1 MSSGRIIA
9 AAIVGGLVMF
19 FWGAAAHMG
28 LQLDRMVF
36 RSLPG
41 EELIMPALRY
51 SLSERGAYVFPGWPE
66 GKLSEEEE
74 AALIEKYR
82 VGPRGM
88 LIYNPEG
95 GEMMTMSQLGTELL
109 SNVLAA
115 LFVAIL
121 LYRVSTLT
129 LRVIY
134 STMIGIVAWLS
145 IDVSYWNWYGFPTG
159 FAAASFIEQT
169 VGWFLVGLAIALA
182 LGRKKKPETA
192 EA

>member
-1 MSSGRIIA
+1 MSSGRILA
-9 AAIVGGLVMF
+9 AGFVGGLVMF
-19 FWGAAAHMG
+19 FWGAAAHMV
-28 LQLDRMVF
+28 LQLDRMAI
-36 RSLPG
+36 RGLPG

-51 SLSERGAYVFPGWPE
+51 SLSERGVYVFPGWPE
-66 GKLSEEEE
+66 SKLSKEEE
-74 AALIEKYR
+74 AALVEKHR

-95 GEMMTMSQLGTELL
+95 GEMMTTSQLGTEFL

-121 LYRVSTLT
+121 LSRVGSVA
-129 LRVIY
+129 LRAIY
-134 STMIGIVAWLS
+134 STMIGLVAWLS
-145 IDVSYWNWYGFPTG
+145 IDVSYWNWYGFTGG

-169 VGWFLVGLAIALA
+169 VGWFLVGLAIALV
-182 LGRKKKPETA
+182 LGRKKMEKA